1 MWREFQQFIKKNHL
15 IQENDRLLLAMSGG
29 VDSMVLGHLLI
40 RTGVYFEAAHCNFQL
55 RGEASDLDAQLVE
68 QWCKHH
74 KVVQH
79 QRRFLLDSAKEG
91 KSVQQ
96 EARQL
101 RYDWFHELQNQ
112 QQLNKLVTAHHASDN
127 AETLFINLLR
137 GSGAKGWAGIPVAT
151 NHRIRPLLG
160 FTKSEILE
168 YAKVNSIPY
177 REDESNSGDRYLRN
191 RIRHHIIPQFSGL
204 QPDFEARISENQ
216 LMLGQFVQ
224 MATELIT
231 AQNPEVYQ
239 EHPEHT
245 IIHHQKIRPLQY
257 ADLILFFW
265 LQPFGFNA
273 AQSSDILDIAV
284 TGKEFFSRSHH
295 LLVNRDEL
303 MIRPVQKES
312 VENVEIEIFNGQN
325 HLEWPVKLE
334 ISEVE
339 PDGFKIPQSKQSA
352 AFDSEKLEFPLV
364 LRLWRQGDRFQPL
377 GMQSSKLISD
387 FLIDEKVSRF
397 EKDQQWVL
405 ESGGRIVWL
414 VGRRIAEWA
423 KITSETKHILLI
435 ALNGGS

>member
-1 MWREFQQFIKKNHL
+1 MWREFQRFIKKNHL

-29 VDSMVLGHLLI
+29 VDSMVLGDLLI
-40 RTGVYFEAAHCNFQL
+40 KNGVYFEVAHCNFQL
-55 RGEASDLDAQLVE
+55 RGEASDLDAHLVE
-68 QWCKHH
+68 QWCKQQNIVHH
-74 KVVQH
+74 L
-79 QRRFLLDSAKEG
+79 RRFSLDTANEG
-91 KSVQQ
+91 KSIQE
-96 EARQL
+96 EARGL

-112 QQLNKLVTAHHASDN
+112 QHLNKLVTAHHASDN
-127 AETLFINLLR
+127 TETLFINLLR
-137 GSGAKGWAGIPVAT
+137 GSGAKG
-151 NHRIRPLLG
+151 LLG

-168 YAKVNSIPY
+168 YAQVNSIPY

-191 RIRHHIIPQFSGL
+191 RIRHHIIPQFAEL

-224 MATELIT
+224 MATELIA
-231 AQNPEVYQ
+231 AQNPEVYK

-245 IIHHQKIRPLQY
+245 IIHHRKINPPQY

-273 AQSSDILDIAV
+273 AQSSDILDIAI

-303 MIRPVQKES
+303 IIRPIQNDPSK
-312 VENVEIEIFNGQN
+312 NVEIEIYKGQE
-325 HLEWPVKLE
+325 HLEWPVQMD

-339 PDGFKIPQSKQSA
+339 PDGFKIPRSKQSA
-352 AFDSEKLEFPLV
+352 ALDSEKLEFPLV

-377 GMQSSKLISD
+377 GMQNSKLVSD
-387 FLIDEKVSRF
+387 FLIDEKVNRF

-405 ESGGRIVWL
+405 ESDGRIVWL
-414 VGRRIAEWA
+414 VGRRIADWA
-423 KITSETKHILLI
+423 KITNATKHILLLT
-435 ALNGGS
+435 LNVGS